1 MDNLQAQYD
10 EAVRDYATQT
20 DEVLKMNAYK
30 RMSNL
35 RKQLGRNGNIYD
47 VIKNADWSPR
57 KEKGKFNLYT
67 ELGLIDKED

>member
-20 DEVLKMNAYK
+20 DEVLKANAYK